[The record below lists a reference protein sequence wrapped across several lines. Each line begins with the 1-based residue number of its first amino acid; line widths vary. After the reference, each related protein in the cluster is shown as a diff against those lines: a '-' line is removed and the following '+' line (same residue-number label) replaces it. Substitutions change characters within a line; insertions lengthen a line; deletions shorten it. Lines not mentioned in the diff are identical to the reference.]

1 MSGACFHG
9 ARRNP
14 STRTQAKEMDG
25 NVLNL
30 AGRWCASL
38 LILLAAMTEQ
48 YLPSS
53 VQDIAL
59 AAEEL
64 ESSTPPTPQ
73 PEHGSP
79 CSDKRSIV
87 EVPILVYHHVQQ
99 SLPVG
104 SRVERRLTVTVKS
117 FDQQMRYLK
126 DEGYHV
132 ITLDTLVDCLRD
144 GSELP
149 AKPVIISFDD
159 GWEDQF
165 EYALPALEKYHYR
178 ATFFVVTNFVGAR
191 GFFSLPQLQEI
202 RAQGME
208 IGSHSRSHPHLDK
221 TNNPSLLWDQIY
233 TSKQILERQLGVAV
247 DEFAYPYG
255 SYNATTA
262 SIVRSA
268 GYKSARACC
277 VGRIQ
282 TDVYALRAMMAP
294 NDLANFVKY
303 LGARTPFRPN

>member
-1 MSGACFHG
+1 MGGNILNS
-9 ARRNP
+9 RR
-14 STRTQAKEMDG
+14 Q
-25 NVLNL
+25 
-30 AGRWCASL
+30 WYASL
-38 LILLAAMTEQ
+38 LVLLAIMTQQ
-48 YLPSS
+48 YLPPS
-53 VQDIAL
+53 VQDTAM
-59 AAEEL
+59 AAEGL
-64 ESSTPPTPQ
+64 ESSTPLTPQ
-73 PEHGSP
+73 PKRRSLD
-79 CSDKRSIV
+79 SDKPSTV
-87 EVPILVYHHVQQ
+87 EVSILVYHHIRH
-99 SLPVG
+99 SLPAS
-104 SRVERRLTVTVKS
+104 SRVERRLTVTGAM

-165 EYALPALEKYHYR
+165 EYALPALEKYHFS

-191 GFFSLPQLQEI
+191 GFLSLPQLQEI

-221 TNNPSLLWDQIY
+221 INNPIVLWDQIY
-233 TSKQILERQLGVAV
+233 TSKQILETQLGAAV
-247 DEFAYPYG
+247 DQFAYPYG

-268 GYKSARACC
+268 GYKAARACC
-277 VGRIQ
+277 VGRVQ
-282 TDVYALRAMMAP
+282 TDVYALRAVMAP

-303 LGARTPFRPN
+303 LRARTKSRPN